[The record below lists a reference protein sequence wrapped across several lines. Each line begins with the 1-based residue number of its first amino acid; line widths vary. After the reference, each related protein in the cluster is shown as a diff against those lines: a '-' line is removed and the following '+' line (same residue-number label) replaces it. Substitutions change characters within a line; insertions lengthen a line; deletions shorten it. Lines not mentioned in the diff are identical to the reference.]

1 MRTLQAVVVVGLF
14 IAAAR
19 GPARGQSTP
28 ATPYPKTGVDYSG
41 IDAFYRIA
49 DILAKDTEPTEGE
62 WAAMLATPGYRMV
75 QIDNRGIRGRI

>member
-1 MRTLQAVVVVGLF
+1 M
-14 IAAAR
+14 
-19 GPARGQSTP
+19 P
-28 ATPYPKTGVDYSG
+28 PYPKTGVDYSG

-75 QIDNRGIRGRI
+75 QIDNR